1 MKRNNKLSIAIG
13 ILLIAIALIIG
24 FIFLA
29 VDLVKNFEVPIYLT
43 TPSEPANTKITAPLK
58 MPNLLPTPASV
69 AENNQSDEACP
80 IIEPTTTIE
89 PTKPPNSLTG
99 SPLAIAKINIE
110 TNRRTRT
117 YDVMPDVEEE
127 TLKHNLGH
135 LPTSSM
141 PGQEGLCVIM
151 GHRDTQFSILKYCEV
166 GDHITIQ
173 AEDFF
178 FVYSVCDIEIVESDN
193 ALQFDAVNGS
203 NLALVTC
210 YPFRY
215 TGHAPHKIIVYAK
228 LVE

>member
-1 MKRNNKLSIAIG
+1 MKRNNKICVTID
-13 ILLIAIALIIG
+13 IMLIAIALIVG

-29 VDLVKNFEVPIYLT
+29 VDMINSFEVPTYLT
-43 TPSEPANTKITAPLK
+43 KPSEPMNTEIKTPLET
-58 MPNLLPTPASV
+58 PYLLPTPAFV
-69 AENNQSDEACP
+69 VENNQSDETFLV
-80 IIEPTTTIE
+80 IEPTTTIK
-89 PTKPPNSLTG
+89 PTKPPSEQSESTR
-99 SPLAIAKINIE
+99 AIAKITIE
-110 TNRRTRT
+110 TKRKTRT
-117 YDVMPDVEEE
+117 YDVMPDVEEQ
-127 TLKHNLGH
+127 TLKNDLGH

-151 GHRDTQFSILKYCEV
+151 GHRDAQFSILKYCEV

-173 AEDFF
+173 AEDSF

-193 ALQFDAVNGS
+193 ALQFNAVNGS

-228 LVE
+228 LV